1 MPQSGQAF
9 DQLWLRSLRTV
20 DLSVHTVLDPLRLG
34 ASVPQAAALLARF
47 RPDAIYTT
55 GGYVSIPVMLAAAPA
70 RIPVLLWE
78 GNRIAGRSVRSIARL
93 ARAISVSFEGTC
105 RSLPGRCYVTGTP
118 IRSFAGLDRSAAR
131 AALAVP
137 LDVPLALVFGGSQAV
152 RKLNNAVADALPA
165 LVERMAVLHLTGESG
180 YAAALK
186 RREAL
191 PEDRRERYR
200 PFPFLGDE
208 MAQAL
213 VAADLLV
220 GRAGSSTLA
229 EAAAV
234 GLPMVVVPYPH
245 AAAHQEANA
254 RELVDAG
261 AAELIHDQDFDGP
274 ALERACAILSD
285 EPRRERMAQAA
296 RRIGK
301 PGAAAA
307 SAELLLDLAEGRA
320 LPDAAR
326 IERLAREA
334 A

>member
-1 MPQSGQAF
+1 
-9 DQLWLRSLRTV
+9 
-20 DLSVHTVLDPLRLG
+20 
-34 ASVPQAAALLARF
+34 
-47 RPDAIYTT
+47 
-55 GGYVSIPVMLAAAPA
+55 
-70 RIPVLLWE
+70 
-78 GNRIAGRSVRSIARL
+78 
-93 ARAISVSFEGTC
+93 
-105 RSLPGRCYVTGTP
+105 
-118 IRSFAGLDRSAAR
+118 
-131 AALAVP
+131 
-137 LDVPLALVFGGSQAV
+137 
-152 RKLNNAVADALPA
+152 VADALPS
-165 LVERMAVLHLTGESG
+165 LVERIAVLHLTGESG

-200 PFPFLGDE
+200 PLPFLRDE

-261 AAELIHDQDFDGP
+261 AAEIIHDADFDGP

-285 EPRRERMAQAA
+285 EPRRARMADAA
-296 RRIGK
+296 RRAGK
-301 PGAAAA
+301 PGAAGAT
-307 SAELLLDLAEGRA
+307 AELLLDLAEHRA
-320 LPDAAR
+320 LPDAER
-326 IERLAREA
+326 IERLAREPA
-334 A
+334 